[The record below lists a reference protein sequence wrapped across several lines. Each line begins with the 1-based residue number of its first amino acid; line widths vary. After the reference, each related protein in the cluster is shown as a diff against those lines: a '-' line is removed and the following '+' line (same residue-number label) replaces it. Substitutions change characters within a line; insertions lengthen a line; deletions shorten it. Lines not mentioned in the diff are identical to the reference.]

1 MKQLS
6 AMGNRRQYYR
16 NSNSSRN
23 LPQQPTLNEQ
33 INLNGTLLSQQSPSP
48 VSINLTPALVNRQMQ
63 SQPVQNQILNSSNI
77 LSHNN
82 SQLNI
87 GNSISQSSLGQLNSN
102 NSYELQNE
110 NSELM
115 NGNIISNNSLIGNN
129 SPNYLNNP
137 GNKLPISYNMNNYF
151 N

>member
-16 NSNSSRN
+16 NSNPSRN
-23 LPQQPTLNEQ
+23 LPQQPALNEQ
-33 INLNGTLLSQQSPSP
+33 INLNGTLLSQQTPSP
-48 VSINLTPALVNRQMQ
+48 AVPTLVNRQLQ
-63 SQPVQNQILNSSNI
+63 SQPVQNQILNNSSI

-110 NSELM
+110 NSEIM

-129 SPNYLNNP
+129 SPNYINNP
-137 GNKLPISYNMNNYF
+137 GNKLQISYNMNNYF